1 MWRTSLHADQ
11 HSELDGTDQHE
22 KVGLEIGPE
31 AVPTPRAMTDGPFEV
46 GGRYLVED
54 LLGGGETAIVFGARH
69 LLLGKSVAMKILRT
83 ELASDLE
90 HAQRFLKAARAASQL
105 THENIVSITDFG
117 HDDAAQL
124 TFLVMERLAGVT
136 LDHELVLPMPVG
148 RALPILLQ
156 VARAMVAAHAA
167 GVVHRDIKPKNIFL
181 VSSSGRDDLVK
192 VCDFGL
198 SKLGNERVTAT
209 GTLLGAPPYQTPP
222 PPVAETSPDFRADL
236 YGFGATAYEVLTG
249 RNPNRVDGKA
259 PPYPSELVPDSDL
272 PPELEELIIRCL
284 SANPS
289 DRPVGA
295 VEIEAVLA
303 GLIDHVRKPSPSS
316 ASMIGQIVGTHKLTR
331 LLGSGGIGWVYQAE
345 HPLIGT
351 KVAIKILR
359 SEIANDPTMIDR
371 FVLEARSS
379 SAIGSPHIPRFLDFG
394 YLANGQP
401 YAVMEYLDGVTLA
414 SRLRDFGFLSLEE
427 AVTVLRQV
435 ATAMSAAHAQGII
448 HRDLKPDNLFLVRDA
463 SDKEVV
469 KVLDFGIAK
478 LMSATGSA
486 VKTHAGIVLGTAY
499 YCAPEQAMGL
509 DVAPTADIY
518 ALGVTAYEM
527 LTGQRPFEGQV
538 SAILGAKTT
547 QDAPSLHKLRSD
559 LPDVVERTVARMLER
574 DPDKR
579 LATMEELLAELDTW
593 IAPPA
598 PTMLEFAPQTT
609 IQEDETSATVPAP
622 RKRTTAQTRTPSFW
636 RALANWK
643 VGVIAGAAVT
653 AIIVT
658 AVVVSSTSGSTPTPK
673 KAEPVVKK
681 EPAKPAPAPAA
692 TAPKL
697 EPSPAPA
704 AVAPTPEPPVVE
716 PAIEPA
722 PAPLPAATATAPVI
736 TPPKKAPTRPNDD
749 GRPRG
754 PTPPPTKSSK
764 PNEGVIFDPFKD

>member
-1 MWRTSLHADQ
+1 METSLHADQ

-22 KVGLEIGPE
+22 KIGLEIGPE
-31 AVPTPRAMTDGPFEV
+31 VPVPAPRAMTDGPFEV

-83 ELASDLE
+83 ELASDHD

-105 THENIVSITDFG
+105 NHENIVSITDFG
-117 HDDAAQL
+117 HDEAAQL

-156 VARAMVAAHAA
+156 VSRAMVAAHAA

-181 VSSSGRDDLVK
+181 LSSSGRDDLVK

-198 SKLGNERVTAT
+198 SKLGSERVTAT

-222 PPVAETSPDFRADL
+222 PPVAETSPDFRTDL

-249 RNPNRVDGKA
+249 RSPNRLDGKA

-284 SANPS
+284 SSNPS

-463 SDKEVV
+463 LDKEVV

-486 VKTHAGIVLGTAY
+486 AKTHAGIVLGTAY

-518 ALGVTAYEM
+518 ALGVTAFEM

-547 QDAPSLHKLRSD
+547 QDAPSLHTLRSD
-559 LPDVVERTVARMLER
+559 LPDAVERTVARMLDR

-598 PTMLEFAPQTT
+598 PTMLEFSPQVT
-609 IQEDETSATVPAP
+609 IQEDETSATVPATA
-622 RKRTTAQTRTPSFW
+622 RNRTTAQTRSVSFW
-636 RALANWK
+636 QSLANWK
-643 VGVIAGAAVT
+643 VGVIAGLAVT

-658 AVVVSSTSGSTPTPK
+658 AVVVSSTSSATTVK
-673 KAEPVVKK
+673 KIEPVVKK
-681 EPAKPAPAPAA
+681 EPVKEPVKAAPLPAPAPVVD
-692 TAPKL
+692 
-697 EPSPAPA
+697 PAP
-704 AVAPTPEPPVVE
+704 VEPTPQPAVEPP
-716 PAIEPA
+716 PA
-722 PAPLPAATATAPVI
+722 PVPAPAATATAPVT
-736 TPPKKAPTRPNDD
+736 TPPKKPSTTRSNDD

-754 PTPPPTKSSK
+754 PTPPPAGSSK

>member
-1 MWRTSLHADQ
+1 MHADQ

-31 AVPTPRAMTDGPFEV
+31 SVPVPTPRAMTDGPFEV

-83 ELASDLE
+83 ELASEHD

-105 THENIVSITDFG
+105 SHENIVSITDFG
-117 HDDAAQL
+117 HDEAAQL
-124 TFLVMERLAGVT
+124 TFLVMERLTGVT

-167 GVVHRDIKPKNIFL
+167 GVVHRDIKPKNVFL

-198 SKLGNERVTAT
+198 SKLGTERITAT

-222 PPVAETSPDFRADL
+222 PMVAETSPDFRYDL

-249 RNPNRVDGKA
+249 RSPNRVDGKA
-259 PPYPSELVPDSDL
+259 PPYPSEIVPDSDL

-284 SANPS
+284 SANPA

-303 GLIDHVRKPSPSS
+303 GLIDHVRKPTPSS

-463 SDKEVV
+463 ADKEVV

-547 QDAPSLHKLRSD
+547 QDAPSIHKLRSD
-559 LPDVVERTVARMLER
+559 LPDAVERTVARMLER

-579 LATMEELLAELDTW
+579 LATMEDLLGELDTW
-593 IAPPA
+593 ISAPA
-598 PTMLEFAPQTT
+598 PTILEFSPQTT

-622 RKRTTAQTRTPSFW
+622 PRKRTTAQTRSQSFW
-636 RALANWK
+636 QTAGWK
-643 VGVIAGAAVT
+643 VGLVAGLALT

-658 AVVVSSTSGSTPTPK
+658 AIVVSSTGSSAATTVK
-673 KAEPVVKK
+673 RKAEPVVKK
-681 EPAKPAPAPAA
+681 PAPALKS
-692 TAPKL
+692 AP
-697 EPSPAPA
+697 EPA
-704 AVAPTPEPPVVE
+704 AVAPTPAPVQ
-716 PAIEPA
+716 PA
-722 PAPLPAATATAPVI
+722 PVPAP
-736 TPPKKAPTRPNDD
+736 
-749 GRPRG
+749 
-754 PTPPPTKSSK
+754 
-764 PNEGVIFDPFKD
+764 